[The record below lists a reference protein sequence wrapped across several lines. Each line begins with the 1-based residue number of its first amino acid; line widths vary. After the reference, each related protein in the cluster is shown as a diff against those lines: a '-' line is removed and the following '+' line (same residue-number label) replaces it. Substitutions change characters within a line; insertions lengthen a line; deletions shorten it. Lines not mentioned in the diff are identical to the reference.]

1 MDGAMMADLKYALRT
16 IRRSPGFAL
25 AVVLTLALGIGA
37 NSAIFSVVH
46 GVLLR
51 PLPYGEPDQLVRIYG
66 RYPEFGRTATSLPDF
81 QDWRAQSHVFEQ
93 MAARYNAAFVLT
105 GEGEPE
111 RVLAD
116 RVTANFLPTL
126 GVRPLL
132 GRGFLPEEEQVG
144 GDDRV
149 VILDY
154 GYWQRRFAGD
164 PRIVGRQI
172 QLSGHPYTVV
182 GVTPKDFRL
191 TRDVDLY
198 APARADT
205 TLPRRAEFMD
215 VFARLKPGVTVQQA
229 DADLAAVLR
238 HLAEQYPQTNAK
250 IRSEVIG
257 MQDDLVGGVKPALL
271 AFMGAVALVLL
282 IACANVANLLL
293 ARAATRDREVAVRVA
308 MGAGRG
314 RLMRQLLTESVVLA
328 VIGGAL
334 GLAMATW
341 AVAAVRSTDVQF
353 LPRQGEIAIDA
364 TIVVFTLVLSVITGL
379 LFGLAPALR
388 LSGGSLHAT
397 LREGA
402 RGATG
407 GSLARVRGALVL
419 GEVAV
424 ALMLLIGAGLL
435 VRSFDKLTKVDLGF
449 DPSHVLTYNVTF
461 PSAKFRDAEQLAPLY
476 ASLLERA
483 RSLPGVR
490 SAALSADLPM
500 DGASY
505 LSFTIQGRPPR
516 PDRPGAAPED
526 MQPFAVSPDYFA
538 TLHIPLERGRLLNAE
553 DRAGA
558 TPAAVVSEETVRR
571 FFDDGRD
578 PIGSRI
584 TFGNPDNPST
594 TWLTIV
600 GVVGNIAQE
609 GVTAKPY
616 AQLYQSIA
624 QAPTRSVFVSLR
636 TDGDP
641 LLLAS
646 SVRGTVRAVDPDLL
660 VNEIQPLDAR
670 VARNIARPRLS
681 VLLLGGFSAI
691 ALLLAAIGIY
701 GVMAYTVAQ
710 RTREIGVRMALG
722 ADPEKVKQLVVR
734 QGMQPALL
742 GVGVGLIAAFAATRL
757 IARLLYGV
765 SAADPVTFVL
775 VPLFLVG
782 VALLATWLPARRAT
796 RVPPT
801 VALQSE

>member
-1 MDGAMMADLKYALRT
+1 MLADLKYAWRT

-46 GVLLR
+46 AVLLR
-51 PLPYGEPDQLVRIYG
+51 PLPFGEPDRLVRLYG
-66 RYPEFGRTATSLPDF
+66 RYPEVGRTGTSLPDF
-81 QDWRAQSHVFEQ
+81 QDWRAQSHSFAQ

-111 RVLAD
+111 RVIAD
-116 RVTANFLPTL
+116 RVTANFLGTF
-126 GVRPLL
+126 GVRPAL
-132 GRGFLPEEEQVG
+132 GRSFLPEEEQVG

-172 QLSGHPYTVV
+172 QLSGQPFQVV
-182 GVTPKDFRL
+182 GIAPKDFRIA
-191 TRDVDLY
+191 RDVDLY

-205 TLPRRAEFMD
+205 TMPRRAEFLD
-215 VFARLKPGVTVQQA
+215 VYARLKPGVSVQQA

-238 HLAEQYPQTNAK
+238 HLAEEYPATNAT
-250 IRSEVIG
+250 IRSEVVG
-257 MQDDLVGGVKPALL
+257 LQDDMVQGVRPALL

-308 MGAGRG
+308 LGAGRA

-328 VIGGAL
+328 IIGGAL

-341 AVAAVRSTDVQF
+341 AVAAVRGTDVRF
-353 LPRQGEIAIDA
+353 LPRQGEISIDG
-364 TIVVFTLVLSVITGL
+364 TIVAFTLVLSVATGL
-379 LFGLAPALR
+379 LFGLAPAIR
-388 LSGGSLHAT
+388 LSRGSLHAT

-424 ALMLLIGAGLL
+424 ALMLLVGAGLL
-435 VRSFDKLTKVDLGF
+435 IRSFDKLTKVDLGF
-449 DPSHVLTYNVTF
+449 EPSQVLTYSVTF
-461 PSAKFRDAEQLAPLY
+461 PSAKFGDRDQAAPLY
-476 ASLLERA
+476 DALLERA
-483 RSLPGVR
+483 KALPGVQQ
-490 SAALSADLPM
+490 AALSADLPM
-500 DGASY
+500 GGASY
-505 LSFTIQGRPPR
+505 LSFSIQGRPDR
-516 PDRPGAAPED
+516 PERPGAAPED

-538 TLHIPLERGRLLNAE
+538 TMHIPLKRGRLITAA

-558 TPAAVVSEETVRR
+558 TPVAVISEEAARR
-571 FFDDGRD
+571 FFADGRD
-578 PIGSRI
+578 PIGSRL
-584 TFGNPDNPST
+584 TFGNPANPKT
-594 TWLTIV
+594 TWMTIV
-600 GVVGNIAQE
+600 GIVGNIAQE

-616 AQLYQSIA
+616 AQLYQSID
-624 QAPTRSVFVSLR
+624 QSPTRVVYVSLR
-636 TDGDP
+636 SDRDP

-660 VNEIQPLDAR
+660 VNDIQTLEDR
-670 VARNIARPRLS
+670 VSQNIARPRLS
-681 VLLLGGFSAI
+681 VLLIGAFSAI

-722 ADPEKVKQLVVR
+722 ADPHEVKQLVVR
-734 QGMQPALL
+734 QGMRPALI
-742 GVGVGLIAAFAATRL
+742 GVAVGLVAAFAATRL
-757 IARLLYGV
+757 IASLLYGV
-765 SAADPVTFVL
+765 SAVDPLTFVL
-775 VPLFLVG
+775 VPLFLIA
-782 VALLATWLPARRAT
+782 VALLATYLPARRAT

-801 VALQSE
+801 VALQAE